1 MKPTTSIII
10 PCYNAESCVGA
21 AIESALGQTYA
32 DVEVI
37 VIDDGST
44 DGSRDVIRSFG
55 ERVRWERQSNQ
66 GAPAARNRGLE
77 LARGAYVKFLDADDV
92 LMPDCIEQQVR
103 QAEALPADQRA
114 IVYGDAVWMDAN
126 GNRLTHSF
134 SSPRPRRAGEDPI
147 AHILTQNPLTSCP
160 LHHKAYLREVGGFDE
175 RLSRGQEHDLH
186 LRLVLSGVAFVHRA
200 GPVYQHRQHD
210 TGGRISDQAYSQRHP
225 LEGYETIQHHWQLI
239 RERTGQ
245 PLSRPV
251 RVALA
256 RRLWAYGRGV
266 LREGHPEAAGRYF
279 ETARHLDSKRCV
291 TGRFPYPALETLFG
305 PRRAEQ
311 AMNAL
316 KSARRSLP
324 AFTRGR

>member
-1 MKPTTSIII
+1 M
-10 PCYNAESCVGA
+10 N
-21 AIESALGQTYA
+21 
-32 DVEVI
+32 D
-37 VIDDGST
+37 
-44 DGSRDVIRSFG
+44 
-55 ERVRWERQSNQ
+55 
-66 GAPAARNRGLE
+66 
-77 LARGAYVKFLDADDV
+77 LAF
-92 LMPDCIEQQVR
+92 
-103 QAEALPADQRA
+103 
-114 IVYGDAVWMDAN
+114 W
-126 GNRLTHSF
+126 T
-134 SSPRPRRAGEDPI
+134 
-147 AHILTQNPLTSCP
+147 
-160 LHHKAYLREVGGFDE
+160 
-175 RLSRGQEHDLH
+175 RGQEHDLH

-210 TGGRISDQAYSQRHP
+210 ASGCISGQAYSQKHP
-225 LEGYETIQHHWQLI
+225 LKVYETIQRHRQLI
-239 RERTGQ
+239 RKRSGR
-245 PLSRPV
+245 PLSKSV
-251 RVALA
+251 RAALA